1 MKKVISILIFTI
13 FSISSAVIAQSAN
26 EEVDMVQAIFGM
38 EKKAVISEFIQLDE
52 LQAETFWTMYD
63 EYESKRKELGK
74 RRIALLNAYAEGYL
88 NMDDAATS
96 EMLSEMM
103 SLQMANDKLLT
114 SYTKKIKSK
123 TDVKTAAQFYQI
135 EGYILSKIRTG
146 ILENIPVIGA
156 M

>member
-1 MKKVISILIFTI
+1 MKKVLFASALALFTLTNT
-13 FSISSAVIAQSAN
+13 VTAQSAN
-26 EEVDMVQAIFGM
+26 EEVDMVQAMFGM
-38 EKKAVISEFIQLDE
+38 EKKAFISEFIQLDE

-74 RRIALLNAYAEGYL
+74 RRIALLTAYAEGYL
-88 NMDDAATS
+88 DMDDTATS

-123 TDVKTAAQFYQI
+123 TNVKTAAQFYQI
-135 EGYILSKIRTG
+135 EGYILSKIRSG
-146 ILENIPVIGA
+146 ILENIPMIGEK
-156 M
+156 